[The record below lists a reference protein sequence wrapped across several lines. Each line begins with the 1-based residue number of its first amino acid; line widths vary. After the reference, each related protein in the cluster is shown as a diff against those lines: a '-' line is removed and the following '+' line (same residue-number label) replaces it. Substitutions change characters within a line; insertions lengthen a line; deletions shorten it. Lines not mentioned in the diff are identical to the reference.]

1 MSSVLKGIAIR
12 DSSRAPMQQLEY
24 ADVSMQ
30 QGIVG
35 DARGGSRKRQVTILS
50 EQDWTAVCEE
60 LKAPLHWS
68 LRRAN
73 FLISDIQ
80 FSKQWVGTQLSIGE
94 VLLQITRETN
104 PCKRMDE
111 AYPGLRHALKSDWRG
126 GVCTKVIA
134 PGRVK
139 LGDPV
144 LVLSLESQKKKL
156 FF

>member
-73 FLISDIQ
+73 FLISDI
-80 FSKQWVGTQLSIGE
+80 
-94 VLLQITRETN
+94 
-104 PCKRMDE
+104 
-111 AYPGLRHALKSDWRG
+111 
-126 GVCTKVIA
+126 
-134 PGRVK
+134 
-139 LGDPV
+139 
-144 LVLSLESQKKKL
+144 
-156 FF
+156 